1 MQARR
6 ESLERWRAQSAR
18 ARESLGRWV
27 YRPIQANVAG
37 ALEVNASPAR
47 AIATQ
52 IRWQRERGWEVAFI
66 VRSFIGPAE

>member
-6 ESLERWRAQSAR
+6 DELERWRALPAK
-18 ARESLGRWV
+18 ACESLGRWV
-27 YRPIQANVAG
+27 YRLIQANVAG

-52 IRWQRERGWEVAFI
+52 IRWQRERG
-66 VRSFIGPAE
+66 